1 MENLIHGKSQQK
13 KVVCIEPGDEGTAEL
28 FVQGEDGAISS
39 VFIPYRLWCLSNE
52 NLNGG
57 FQKLDGNL
65 HYKFG
70 NQFETKKDFYQS
82 LKKWKNKDTYTI
94 KNPQENLM
102 TKDGIC
108 YYRDLE
114 LKDLSVLSFDI
125 ETTGLNPE
133 APDART
139 ILISNTFRRN
149 NCDSTLKVLFSYD
162 QFDNEAAMLE
172 HWASWVK
179 LVDPSVITNH
189 NVFGFDLNYLIKRA
203 EITGAK
209 LRMGRDDSE
218 LTQANYTSKFR
229 IDGSRDMEYFNVRCY
244 GREIIDTY
252 FLSIRHDVVAKKYE
266 NYKLKSII
274 KAEGLEKA
282 DRTFYDASLIRHN
295 YKDPVEFE
303 KIKTYCMD
311 DSDDA
316 LALFDLMAPPFFYLT
331 QSTTRGFQHVVQSA
345 TGALINGM
353 LVRSYLQ
360 DKHSIPKASELE
372 KLEGGI
378 SFGIPGVYKNV
389 KKWDLKSAYPS
400 QILRFKLFDKNK
412 DPKGHFY
419 KLVKHFT
426 EERFYLKKM
435 SKETGDPKWEA
446 RDRSGKILINSAYGT
461 CSTNGLNFNSPILA
475 SRITLETRNVID
487 MALKWSSGKDR
498 TYWIELFKE
507 TAGGNTGEDEEFE
520 VL

>member
-1 MENLIHGKSQQK
+1 MEKLIHGKSQQK

-28 FVQGEDGAISS
+28 FVQGENGAISS

-70 NQFETKKDFYQS
+70 SQFETKKDFYQS

-274 KAEGLEKA
+274 KAEGLEKT
-282 DRTFYDASLIRHN
+282 DRVFYDASLIRHN

-316 LALFDLMAPPFFYLT
+316 LALFDLMAPPYFYLAQT
-331 QSTTRGFQHVVQSA
+331 CTRSFQHIVQSA
-345 TGALINGM
+345 TGALINGI

-360 DKHSIPKASELE
+360 DKHSIPKANELE
-372 KLEGGI
+372 KLAGGI

-389 KKWDLKSAYPS
+389 LKVDLKSAYPS
-400 QILRFKLFDKNK
+400 QILRFQLFDKKK
-412 DPKGHFY
+412 DPKAHFY
-419 KLVKHFT
+419 KMAKYFT
-426 EERFYLKKM
+426 EQRFHYKKM
-435 SKETGDPKWEA
+435 YKETNDEKWMA
-446 RDRSGKILINSAYGT
+446 LDQAAKVFINSMYGA
-461 CSTNGLNFNSPILA
+461 CSTNGLNFNSPEIA
-475 SRITLETRNVID
+475 ARITEETRKVIN
-487 MALKWSSGKDR
+487 MSLKWASGLDKE
-498 TYWIELFKE
+498 YWLALFKE
-507 TAGGNTGEDEEFE
+507 LCGDENEDEETE
-520 VL
+520 AA